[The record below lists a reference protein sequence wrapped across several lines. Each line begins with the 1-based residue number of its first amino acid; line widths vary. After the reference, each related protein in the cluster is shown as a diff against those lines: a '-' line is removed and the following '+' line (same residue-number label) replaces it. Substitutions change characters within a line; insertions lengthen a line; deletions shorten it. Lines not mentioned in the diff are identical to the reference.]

1 MKDHENNTGV
11 ESAFTLVE
19 LLVVI
24 AIIALLMGVLMPA
37 LVAARVQGKAVV
49 CRSNLRQLALANI
62 GYATEND
69 GHYVPAA
76 SDMYKSNGGLH
87 RWHGVREDKDEPFD
101 PLKGPLVGYLG
112 AGAVKECPEKGKFIK
127 GQNWNTNYEQGCGGY
142 GYNQAYIGS
151 WLWRSGLSW
160 NDVGT
165 HENTTIITEIA
176 RPVETIM
183 FADCAMANKNSN
195 GNAYI
200 HEYSFAEPAFWLN
213 NGKPATSWGY
223 ASPSIHFRHRDK
235 ANVAWVDGRISSE
248 SRTEYNG
255 RNGYGV
261 KSADFAIGWF
271 GPLDNSQFDLE

>member
-37 LVAARVQGKAVV
+37 LVAARAQGKAVV

-62 GYATEND
+62 GYAMEND
-69 GHYVPAA
+69 GYYVPASVGFLA
-76 SDMYKSNGGLH
+76 DSTGGLH
-87 RWHGVREDKDEPFD
+87 RWHGTRENSEELFD

-112 AGAVKECPEKGKFIK
+112 DGAVKECPERVRFVK
-127 GQNWNTNYEQGCGGY
+127 GQDWDTNYEQGCGGY
-142 GYNQAYIGS
+142 GYNQVYIGS
-151 WLWRSGLSW
+151 RLWQLGW
-160 NDVGT
+160 CD
-165 HENTTIITEIA
+165 EAYEKTTQITEV
-176 RPVETIM
+176 RKPSETLM

-271 GPLDNSQFDLE
+271 GPLDNSQFDLK